1 MSSSIHRD
9 DNKDATRGCAEF
21 IRDLRRNC
29 LAYGKCTTSAV
40 IARNSTG
47 DRRCRI
53 IRGTVVANVSLRNCV
68 VFVCERAETLIVI
81 VRDIGAQ
88 NSRKVTLMYRVCEKE
103 ATIVGEQPSHALA
116 LSKEVEDHGKK
127 PGPARRTKQLLAG
140 VDDSCHILQVIAVM
154 HLATLTNGFG
164 SGSDWTL

>member
-103 ATIVGEQPSHALA
+103 GSRECGKNCDNTCPAGINAL
-116 LSKEVEDHGKK
+116 LRIRKK
-127 PGPARRTKQLLAG
+127 R
-140 VDDSCHILQVIAVM
+140 DY
-154 HLATLTNGFG
+154 
-164 SGSDWTL
+164 